1 MGDALLR
8 ACATGAISLRLEQT
22 FFAFFV
28 LADFDPRAARAAFR
42 ADVASATVGGVC
54 VYCMSLLS
62 LPVLLRVFAAATGVI
77 SAAISLDTLLTG
89 LALEDAR
96 KVLSQSSSRFACEFE
111 FPGVGG
117 FLDVHRLL
125 DCAPLALLKAGSGVQ
140 ALLEITRSL

>member
-1 MGDALLR
+1 MLR
-8 ACATGAISLRLEQT
+8 ARAIGAFSLRLVQP
-22 FFAFFV
+22 FFPFVV

-42 ADVASATVGGVC
+42 AEAASATVGGVC
-54 VYCMSLLS
+54 AYCVLLLS
-62 LPVLLRVFAAATGVI
+62 LPVFLRVFAAATGVS